1 TIAANI
7 TNAYTAGPSLANAWP
22 ALGRFRATVAVS
34 ALAVALSGLPDFVN
48 HAQRWIVHLGNVAA
62 PLAGVVLVDYVVRKR
77 RRIDVAALFDPAGI
91 YRYVNG
97 VNVAA
102 VAAVAGGVGTYYAVP
117 HSWVMLAWGIYAG
130 GAGYLAL
137 SGV

>member
-1 TIAANI
+1 MAI
-7 TNAYTAGPSLANAWP
+7 G
-22 ALGRFRATVAVS
+22 
-34 ALAVALSGLPDFVN
+34 LSGLPDFVN

-62 PLAGVVLVDYVVRKR
+62 PLAGVILVDYVVRKR

-117 HSWVMLAWGIYAG
+117 HSWLKVAWGI
-130 GAGYLAL
+130 GAGAAVYLAL
-137 SGV
+137 VAAVRLLAPRPAPLPE